1 MTSQQLVFFRIQIY
15 SFEFLTTH
23 ILLLLS
29 LITLISVDGTMADCM
44 FFVPNNIVCTKL
56 LNILL
61 QTFITSSV
69 TNAMD
74 ETRSLWRTLI

>member
-29 LITLISVDGTMADCM
+29 LITLISVDGTMADVHVLCS
-44 FFVPNNIVCTKL
+44 K
-56 LNILL
+56 
-61 QTFITSSV
+61 
-69 TNAMD
+69 
-74 ETRSLWRTLI
+74 